1 MSRSTSPTNRMRI
14 NITAA
19 ITCCCL
25 LTTSAAFAQLSDH
38 DADWKELQ
46 VQPPAT
52 FRVDKLVPIEMP
64 RYVTVKLGVDPD
76 TLTLSEDGIV
86 RYVVVA
92 LSDSGNVNAAFEGIW
107 CRAGEV
113 KTYARAGN
121 DMKWNAVPD
130 PQWKNFSDSQ
140 PSMHA
145 LALARQGVC
154 DGRSA
159 SGHSPQAIIHSLKQ
173 SSAAGSQR

>member
-1 MSRSTSPTNRMRI
+1 MHRSI
-14 NITAA
+14 HAA
-19 ITCCCL
+19 ITLVCWCL
-25 LTTSAAFAQLSDH
+25 GAGASAQLSDL
-38 DADWKELQ
+38 DPDWKELQ
-46 VQPPAT
+46 VAPPAS
-52 FRVDKLVPIEMP
+52 FSIDRLVPIEMP
-64 RYVTVKLGVDPD
+64 RYVTVKVGLDPD
-76 TLTLSEDGIV
+76 SLVISPDGIV

-92 LSDSGNVNAAFEGIW
+92 RSDSGNINAAYEGIW

-121 DMKWNAVPD
+121 DRKWVAVAD
-130 PQWKNFSDSQ
+130 PRWKKLSDSQ

-159 SGHSPQAIIHSLKQ
+159 ASSSPRAIVESLKQ
-173 SSAAGSQR
+173 TPAQGAQR

>member
-1 MSRSTSPTNRMRI
+1 MSQTIHMRHKS
-14 NITAA
+14 TAA
-19 ITCCCL
+19 ILCCFAM
-25 LTTSAAFAQLSDH
+25 TTAAFAQLTDL

-46 VQPPAT
+46 VPPPAS
-52 FRVDKLVPIEMP
+52 FSIDKLVPIEMP
-64 RYVTVKLGVDPD
+64 RYVTVQVGLDPD
-76 TLTLSEDGIV
+76 SLTISPDGIV

-92 LSDSGNVNAAFEGIW
+92 KSDSGNINAVFEGIW
-107 CRAGEV
+107 CRTGEV

-121 DMKWNAVPD
+121 DRKWDAVTD
-130 PQWKNFSDSQ
+130 PQWKKLSDSQ

-159 SGHSPQAIIHSLKQ
+159 SAQSPQAIIRTLKQ
-173 SSAAGSQR
+173 APFAGVQR

>member
-1 MSRSTSPTNRMRI
+1 MRI
-14 NITAA
+14 NISAA
-19 ITCCCL
+19 LTCCCL
-25 LTTSAAFAQLSDH
+25 LMASTAFAQLSDL
-38 DADWKELQ
+38 DADWKELEI
-46 VQPPAT
+46 QPPAT
-52 FRVDKLVPIEMP
+52 FTIDKLVPIEMP

-76 TLTLSEDGIV
+76 SLTLSEDGIV

-92 LSDSGNVNAAFEGIW
+92 LSESGNINAAFEGIW

-121 DMKWNAVPD
+121 DRKWNVVPD
-130 PQWKNFSDSQ
+130 PQWKNLSDSQ

-154 DGRSA
+154 NGRSA
-159 SGHSPQAIIHSLKQ
+159 SGHSPHDIIRSLKQ
-173 SSAAGSQR
+173 SSTAGSRR